1 MLTYKKIA
9 ERVGITPPGARLLV
23 KTSINKLYYKLIK
36 KEKLSPLE
44 AFISL
49 TSFLKINNEMDL
61 SNLFDLFEIEVKRE
75 IIKNGK
81 NSRICSGTEGYFN
94 YKNGYGL
101 AWKSEGYTMY

>member
-49 TSFLKINNEMDL
+49 TSFLKINNEIDL
-61 SNLFDLFEIEVKRE
+61 SNLFNLFVVEVKRE

-81 NSRICSGTEGYFN
+81 NSRICTGTEGYFN
-94 YKNGYGL
+94 YKEEYGPKWGYSG
-101 AWKSEGYTMY
+101 E